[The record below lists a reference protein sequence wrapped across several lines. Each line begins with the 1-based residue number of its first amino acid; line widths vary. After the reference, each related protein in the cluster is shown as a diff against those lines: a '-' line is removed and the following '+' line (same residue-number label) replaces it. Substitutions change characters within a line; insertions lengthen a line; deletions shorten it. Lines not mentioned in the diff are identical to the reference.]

1 MKIDLTTE
9 ELRIIDNELYVA
21 QCKLAHLN
29 YLTADQMPP
38 SEEQLHYKEIVNK
51 LRVKFGKFLKRETVK
66 VAMNE

>member
-21 QCKLAHLN
+21 QCKLVHLN
-29 YLTADQMPP
+29 YLTVDQLPP

-51 LRVKFGKFLKRETVK
+51 LRVKFGKFLKRKTVK